1 MSRDYIGEKTVVYPV
16 YIDKTLSRRKG
27 RRLSLTHAVSNP
39 TVDEVVR
46 AAELLGLEPVVEERK
61 HPRDVY
67 KYAKVVVVRKKY
79 SKHLTLVNLAM
90 KIKELRK
97 SS

>member
-1 MSRDYIGEKTVVYPV
+1 MSRDYVGERTVVYPV

-27 RRLSLTHAVSNP
+27 RRLSLAHAIPNP
-39 TVDEVVR
+39 TVDEIFR
-46 AAELLGLEPVVEERK
+46 AAELLGLEPIVEERK
-61 HPRDVY
+61 HPRDTY
-67 KYAKVVVVRKKY
+67 KYAKVVVVRKKH

-90 KIKELRK
+90 KVKELRK